1 MQPSSER
8 ARLTEFWPYL
18 RGHIRVLI
26 AAAVVSLFATGL
38 SVVQPLMVQQLVNAV
53 SGGEPAVRFVW
64 LLVAITLAGAI
75 FSAAQ
80 SYLLQRTAESVVLG
94 LRRSLIGHLLGL
106 PIREFDK
113 RRVGDLMSRVG
124 SDTTLMRSVIT
135 SGLFDIVSS
144 VLMFAAAVVLMILL
158 DPLLF
163 GITLGA
169 VLLGTGG
176 VLMLGSLIRKRSKD
190 VQDAVGAMSAAVER
204 GLSGIRTIKAS
215 VAEQREAAVID
226 TEAVTAFRAGIAM
239 AKLQAAVQ
247 PIMSICIQ
255 GAFIVVL
262 AVGGLRGASGALQ
275 LGDLLAFI
283 LYLFLLV
290 LPIGSAM
297 SAFVQI
303 QSGLAALDRIQEI
316 ARLEPENA
324 DEHDGGVRTRSGPDA
339 VVGRGGTGRAH
350 GIAGT
355 AGDKNV
361 STREATTGPAR
372 VTGAGQTVTGAR
384 RAMPTAIGTATG
396 TGTAVGTGTAP
407 SMELRNVRFRY
418 DRDQPE
424 EARPDPAADDAATS
438 DATAGSSAPDDPPWV
453 LDDVSFTVPAGS
465 RTALVG
471 PSGAGKST
479 VLALLERF
487 YEPSSGSI
495 HFDGVPISSVPRA
508 ELRQRMG
515 LVEQEAP
522 VLSGTLAD
530 NLRLAA
536 PSASDQ
542 ELAAALD
549 AVGLTELI
557 NRSAEGLQLNLGED
571 GVRLSGGQRQRLAW
585 ARIILADRPVL
596 LLDEPTSSV
605 DSRTEQLLQQTLGRA
620 ARNRT
625 VVVVA
630 HRLST
635 IADFDQIL
643 VLEGGRLVASG
654 THTELLAGNELY
666 RDMAARQRLTADVRA
681 S

>member
-8 ARLTEFWPYL
+8 ATLSEFWPYL
-18 RGHIRVLI
+18 RGHGGVLG
-26 AAAVVSLFATGL
+26 AAAVVSVVATGL

-53 SGGEPAVRFVW
+53 SAGNPGGRFVW
-64 LLVAITLAGAI
+64 LLVVITLAGAV
-75 FSAAQ
+75 FNAGQ

-94 LRRSLIGHLLGL
+94 LRRSLVGHLLSL

-124 SDTTLMRSVIT
+124 SDTTLLRSVIT

-144 VLMFAAAVVLMILL
+144 VLMFVAAVVLMILL
-158 DPLLF
+158 DPFLF

-169 VLLGTGG
+169 VVLGTGG
-176 VLMLGSLIRKRSKD
+176 VLMLGTLIRQRSKD

-215 VAEQREAAVID
+215 VAEHREAAVID
-226 TEAVTAFRAGIAM
+226 AEAVSAFRAGIAM

-247 PIMSICIQ
+247 PIMSVCIQ

-262 AVGGLRGASGALQ
+262 AVGGLRVASGALQ

-316 ARLEPENA
+316 ARLEPENQ
-324 DEHDGGVRTRSGPDA
+324 DEHEYANGGGAGAGNDGGRRD
-339 VVGRGGTGRAH
+339 
-350 GIAGT
+350 
-355 AGDKNV
+355 
-361 STREATTGPAR
+361 
-372 VTGAGQTVTGAR
+372 GAS
-384 RAMPTAIGTATG
+384 ATG
-396 TGTAVGTGTAP
+396 NRAAVAAP
-407 SMELRNVRFRY
+407 ERGVVVEENRGAQAPLLELRNVRFRY
-418 DRDQPE
+418 DHDEPSGQFPGSPE
-424 EARPDPAADDAATS
+424 DEAAQEASAD
-438 DATAGSSAPDDPPWV
+438 TAAPDAPWI

-487 YEPSSGSI
+487 YEPASGSI
-495 HFDGVPISSVPRA
+495 SYDGAPIGGMPRSA
-508 ELRQRMG
+508 LRQRMG

-536 PSASDQ
+536 PLASDP
-542 ELAAALD
+542 ELEAALD
-549 AVGLTELI
+549 AVELTALI
-557 NRSAEGLQLNLGED
+557 GRSEDGLQLNLGED

-585 ARIILADRPVL
+585 ARTILADRPVL

-605 DSRTEQLLQQTLGRA
+605 DSRTEQLLQQTLGMA

-625 VVVVA
+625 VIVVA

-635 IADFDQIL
+635 VADFDQIL
-643 VLEGGRLVASG
+643 VLDGGRVVAGG
-654 THTELLAGNELY
+654 THAELLAGNELY
-666 RDMAARQRLTADVRA
+666 RDMAARQRLTADVLEN
-681 S
+681 